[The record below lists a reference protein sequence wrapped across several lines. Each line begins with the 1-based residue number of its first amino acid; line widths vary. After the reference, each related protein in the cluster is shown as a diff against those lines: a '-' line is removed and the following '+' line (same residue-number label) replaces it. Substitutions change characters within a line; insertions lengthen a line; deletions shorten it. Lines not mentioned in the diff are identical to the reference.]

1 MTMEHPPGR
10 PTPALRA
17 TDHDRDAAAA
27 LVQDAHGD
35 GRLDLDELDE
45 RISRIYASKT
55 KQELAV
61 ITADLVP
68 AGHGGTSD
76 RLVLRAKGSSVKRD
90 GQWRVPPHIVT
101 ESQHASIRLDFTQ
114 AQVRHPEIVVEVSAR
129 HGSVQLVVPRG
140 WAVDLDDVYSEWGSV
155 QNKAVTP
162 LAGMPR
168 LRVTGRTKHG
178 SVVVRNP
185 RRRRWWWPFG
195 S

>member
-1 MTMEHPPGR
+1 M
-10 PTPALRA
+10 PAPAQRA
-17 TDHDRDAAAA
+17 TDHDRDAAAT

-35 GRLDLDELDE
+35 GRLDLEELDD
-45 RISRIYASKT
+45 RISQIYASKT

-68 AGHGGTSD
+68 SGHGGASD
-76 RLVLRAKGSSVKRD
+76 TLVLRAKGSSVKRV

-101 ESQHASIRLDFTQ
+101 ESQHSSVRLDFTE
-114 AQVRHPEIVVEVSAR
+114 AQVRHPEIVVEVSAK
-129 HGSVQLVVPRG
+129 HGSVHLVVPRG

-155 QNKAVTP
+155 QNKAGAPVT
-162 LAGMPR
+162 GMPR
-168 LRVTGRTKHG
+168 LRVTGRAKHS
-178 SVVVRNP
+178 SVVVRHP